1 MATCWKMTVTSN
13 AHVRATGPAMEQLLS
28 IWTGLVRRVS
38 EAAAGAATDTNRIE
52 ERTMRF
58 IVMVVACVDKR
69 TNRAMDWP
77 LDIRAPFFEYRGP

>member
-1 MATCWKMTVTSN
+1 
-13 AHVRATGPAMEQLLS
+13 
-28 IWTGLVRRVS
+28 
-38 EAAAGAATDTNRIE
+38 
-52 ERTMRF
+52 MRF